1 MFLPA
6 QFDLAQDKAAV
17 HAVAVAHIA
26 FFGKGA
32 QLLGEG
38 GVLESGSV
46 VIKILARHRAGDV
59 AELQIVAAFITAA
72 VFFEDMHHPVVRGGC
87 QIPAD
92 RDNRAVDDVAQ
103 IAIAVV
109 VADAVSLAVFFWFL
123 VN

>member
-32 QLLGEG
+32 QLFGKG
-38 GVLESGSV
+38 GFLALN
-46 VIKILARHRAGDV
+46 ILARHRAGDV

>member
-32 QLLGEG
+32 QLFGECR
-38 GVLESGSV
+38 
-46 VIKILARHRAGDV
+46 IFAFNILARHRTGDV

-87 QIPAD
+87 QILAD

-103 IAIAVV
+103 IAIAVF
-109 VADAVSLAVFFWFL
+109 ADAVSLAVFAWFS